1 MNLWSFPSN
10 ILPLE
15 HGAFPPT
22 FKTSDNVDSNME
34 LSLQHM
40 TNRELSLQNFNSWKL
55 SSPWQPGF
63 QPPGAPKRFDELAF
77 KHREYTIL
85 NKTWRRKKGEID
97 GAHNWNEI
105 IYNLRNKFT
114 YLVEDIPKL
123 WPLLVLPPAVLNW
136 LIRLLH
142 SSQSILLY
150 ALLSSIGKPLCMFI
164 LEVKLEAV
172 RIKYASRNTKYSK
185 TFDEYFRQRPCRSFV
200 LSTIS
205 SPSTAYF
212 RTLLFLPVNPRK

>member
-40 TNRELSLQNFNSWKL
+40 TNRELSLQHLILERKSTPGK
-55 SSPWQPGF
+55 PGF
-63 QPPGAPKRFDELAF
+63 QPPGAPKRFDGLAYW
-77 KHREYTIL
+77 KHREYTIR

-150 ALLSSIGKPLCMFI
+150 ALLSSIGKPLCLFI

-185 TFDEYFRQRPCRSFV
+185 TFDEYFRQRSIFFVDLSFWAQ
-200 LSTIS
+200 S
-205 SPSTAYF
+205 
-212 RTLLFLPVNPRK
+212 RLPPPLIFELCCFYL

>member
-40 TNRELSLQNFNSWKL
+40 TNRELSLQHFFLHERK
-55 SSPWQPGF
+55 SSRN
-63 QPPGAPKRFDELAF
+63 APKRFDGLAYW
-77 KHREYTIL
+77 KHREYTIR

-150 ALLSSIGKPLCMFI
+150 ALLSSIGKPLCLFI

-185 TFDEYFRQRPCRSFV
+185 TFDEYFSSAFHLLHRSFV
-200 LSTIS
+200 LSTNLVS
-205 SPSTAYF
+205 LHRLFSNFAVSTC
-212 RTLLFLPVNPRK
+212 KS

>member
-1 MNLWSFPSN
+1 
-10 ILPLE
+10 
-15 HGAFPPT
+15 
-22 FKTSDNVDSNME
+22 ME

-40 TNRELSLQNFNSWKL
+40 TNRELSLQHFFLPERK
-55 SSPWQPGF
+55 SSRN
-63 QPPGAPKRFDELAF
+63 APKRFDGLAYW
-77 KHREYTIL
+77 KHREYTIR
-85 NKTWRRKKGEID
+85 NKTWTRKKGEID
-97 GAHNWNEI
+97 EAHNWNEI
-105 IYNLRNKFT
+105 IYNLRKKFT

-150 ALLSSIGKPLCMFI
+150 ALLSSIGKPLCLFI

-185 TFDEYFRQRPCRSFV
+185 TFDEYFRQCSILFVDLSFWAQ
-200 LSTIS
+200 S
-205 SPSTAYF
+205 
-212 RTLLFLPVNPRK
+212 RLPPPLIFELCCFYL